1 MKKFKNKK
9 GFTLTELIV
18 VIVIIAIL
26 AGVMLPALTGYID
39 RARVSA
45 AEQEAQQY
53 VTVFTTW
60 QLETADEEQT
70 LASFKEYCL
79 DLEIVDE
86 SEVHDIILDVD
97 AENKTFVIKTSKD
110 YYVKWENG
118 EYEVSKENLVE
129 LGPDYEKRVNFYEDV
144 IEVYMGDINNQLI
157 ISGTKIAKLV
167 QSGINKDGSV
177 NISIEIYDEE
187 ASASDVVD
195 AIKKTFEIIQNYNGK
210 SVLAVPYGIT
220 DEEGY
225 AIKLFEKKGITIPE
239 SETEI
244 RENAFIPINNDNL
257 AIIGTNICDALT
269 YKSSIENDTWT
280 SNSTELLGDELVNLV
295 DANKIVVYAKVND
308 GVNPEYEVVYNF
320 DFILGNNN

>member
-97 AENKTFVIKTSKD
+97 AENKTFVITGSFSTPRTKIKLILENYYNAKVIDNVTSKVD
-110 YYVKWENG
+110 YLLCGNEPG
-118 EYEVSKENLVE
+118 SK
-129 LGPDYEKRVNFYEDV
+129 
-144 IEVYMGDINNQLI
+144 
-157 ISGTKIAKLV
+157 
-167 QSGINKDGSV
+167 INKAK
-177 NISIEIYDEE
+177 EL
-187 ASASDVVD
+187 
-195 AIKKTFEIIQNYNGK
+195 Q
-210 SVLAVPYGIT
+210 
-220 DEEGY
+220 
-225 AIKLFEKKGITIPE
+225 
-239 SETEI
+239 
-244 RENAFIPINNDNL
+244 IPIINH
-257 AIIGTNICDALT
+257 
-269 YKSSIENDTWT
+269 EFWF
-280 SNSTELLGDELVNLV
+280 E
-295 DANKIVVYAKVND
+295 
-308 GVNPEYEVVYNF
+308 
-320 DFILGNNN
+320 

>member
-60 QLETADEEQT
+60 QLETDDNEQT
-70 LASFKEYCL
+70 LENFKKYCV
-79 DLEIVDE
+79 DLEIVTV
-86 SEVHDIILDVD
+86 SEVNDIILDVD

-129 LGPDYEKRVNFYEDV
+129 LGPDYEKRVDFYEDV
-144 IEVYMGDINNQLI
+144 IEANMSTINDELI
-157 ISGTKIAKLV
+157 VEVDGVEVKIAKLE
-167 QSGINKDGSV
+167 QNGINKDGSI
-177 NISIEIYDEE
+177 NILVKIYEGDET
-187 ASASDVVD
+187 ASTVID
-195 AIKKTFEIIQNYNGK
+195 AIRKTFEIIKTNKGESVFSVPSSFVDEEDYAVKLENANREAAFISIDEIDKVGIFLCFALAYDSSLDNTQWEENANKLLNGK
-210 SVLAVPYGIT
+210 LS
-220 DEEGY
+220 
-225 AIKLFEKKGITIPE
+225 
-239 SETEI
+239 
-244 RENAFIPINNDNL
+244 
-257 AIIGTNICDALT
+257 
-269 YKSSIENDTWT
+269 
-280 SNSTELLGDELVNLV
+280 NLV
-295 DANKIVVYAKVND
+295 DANLIKVYAKVKD
-308 GVNPEYEVVYNF
+308 GVNPEYEVVYIF
-320 DFILGNNN
+320 DFELAD